1 MAPIVA
7 LTIRLLRI
15 EVGPSTR
22 DEHTQCVRG
31 KLFHQYSQLEQK
43 HLSPWHTCKNYMSL
57 NASNLT
63 ISLVCFAGFQLC
75 AGTTEMPLDPSEM
88 EKTIEGSLHIP
99 GYKHMHMSH
108 DKLTIPSD
116 ADRRDIQP
124 ESQELY
130 TRYFLEGTVKPMVE
144 CACTGCSND
153 ST

>member
-1 MAPIVA
+1 
-7 LTIRLLRI
+7 
-15 EVGPSTR
+15 
-22 DEHTQCVRG
+22 
-31 KLFHQYSQLEQK
+31 
-43 HLSPWHTCKNYMSL
+43 
-57 NASNLT
+57 
-63 ISLVCFAGFQLC
+63 
-75 AGTTEMPLDPSEM
+75 MPLDPSEM
-88 EKTIEGSLHIP
+88 EKTIEGSLHVP

-130 TRYFLEGTVKPMVE
+130 TGFFASGTVEPMVE